1 VAATLLRGWP
11 PAAQVIWLLAGLLIL
26 GGSWLVLWKG
36 TGAEVERKDGI
47 ERIAP
52 SARAAGAEK
61 GAFQPPAQGRISPT
75 RLQAFLEVRRRV
87 RQRGYQPRAQALR
100 AFATSRH
107 PGAKEV
113 REILTQLGAIQAEQ
127 IRALAE
133 VGMSREEYLW
143 LLRTV
148 SEVLTVES
156 LEPGWAASGS
166 PSAAQL
172 EKAAAAVGREL
183 RPALDR
189 DGGRELLQA
198 ELAYQSA
205 GSPQAGGNAAAA
217 RQAASVLRANEDLV
231 GPYRAEFEAF
241 EALDIDELILAAPA
255 SS

>member
-1 VAATLLRGWP
+1 M
-11 PAAQVIWLLAGLLIL
+11 
-26 GGSWLVLWKG
+26 
-36 TGAEVERKDGI
+36 
-47 ERIAP
+47 
-52 SARAAGAEK
+52 
-61 GAFQPPAQGRISPT
+61 
-75 RLQAFLEVRRRV
+75 QAFLEVRRRV